1 MAKARDGSVKIDRRL
16 LVPLAMLLTV
26 AMGGAVYAFNALS
39 VTTTLSLKEPLSIN
53 LAAVAGDLALD
64 NMSCT
69 TSTDSLSAA
78 CSGSVYPGDIGA
90 VQITVANSGH
100 EALTVNPTVTS
111 SSNDVTLTSPS
122 AASVGAGTVSVFTFG
137 VTISASAATP
147 DTVTLT
153 MTFAR

>member
-1 MAKARDGSVKIDRRL
+1 VKIDRRL
-16 LVPLAMLLTV
+16 LVPMAMLLTV

-53 LAAVAGDLALD
+53 LAALTGDLALD
-64 NMSCT
+64 IVSCT
-69 TSTDSLSAA
+69 TSTDSLSAV
-78 CSGSVYPGDIGA
+78 CSGSVYAGDIGA

-100 EALTVNPTVTS
+100 EALTVTPTVTS
-111 SSNDVTLTSPS
+111 SSNDLALTPPS
-122 AASVGAGTVSVFTFG
+122 AASVGAGTTSVFTFG

-147 DTVTLT
+147 DTITLT

>member
-1 MAKARDGSVKIDRRL
+1 MKIDRRL

-26 AMGGAVYAFNALS
+26 AMGGTVYAFNALS
-39 VTTTLSLKEPLSIN
+39 VSTMLSLKEPLSIN
-53 LAAVAGDLALD
+53 VATVTGDLALD
-64 NMSCT
+64 NISCT

-78 CSGSVYPGDIGA
+78 CSGSAYPGDVGA

-100 EALTVNPTVTS
+100 EALTVTLTVTS
-111 SSNDVTLTSPS
+111 SSNDVTLKSPS
-122 AASVGAGTVSVFTFG
+122 AASVGAGTTSVFTFG
-137 VTISASAATP
+137 ATISASAATP

>member
-1 MAKARDGSVKIDRRL
+1 MKIDRRL
-16 LVPLAMLLTV
+16 LVPMAMLFTV

-39 VTTTLSLKEPLSIN
+39 VTTTLSVKEPLSIN
-53 LAAVAGDLALD
+53 VATVTGDLALD
-64 NMSCT
+64 NVSCT

-78 CSGSVYPGDIGA
+78 CSGSVYAGDVGA

-111 SSNDVTLTSPS
+111 SSSDVTLTSPS
-122 AASVGAGTVSVFTFG
+122 AASVGAGTTIVFTFG
-137 VTISASAATP
+137 VTIASSAITP
-147 DTVTLT
+147 DTVTLM